1 MRICGFVVDTGCQFA
16 VLHRNVVLRNF
27 KILQSVVVL
36 CADLGRFLSI
46 SLDEIS
52 IDLRSDVIGFVSAD
66 RKWCWSTAGS
76 SFLGEEGQKYQGG
89 HQGVKKAWGISEG

>member
-1 MRICGFVVDTGCQFA
+1 MRICGFVS
-16 VLHRNVVLRNF
+16 HRNVVLRNF

-52 IDLRSDVIGFVSAD
+52 IDLRNDVIGFVSAD
-66 RKWCWSTAGS
+66 RKWFWSTAGS
-76 SFLGEEGQKYQGG
+76 SFLGEEGQKNQGG
-89 HQGVKKAWGISEG
+89 H